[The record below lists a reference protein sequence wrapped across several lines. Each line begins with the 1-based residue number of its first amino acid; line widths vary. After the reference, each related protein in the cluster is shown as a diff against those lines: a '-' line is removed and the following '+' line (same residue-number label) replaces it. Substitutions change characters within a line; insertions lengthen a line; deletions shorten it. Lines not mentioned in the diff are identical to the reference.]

1 MLKTLGSVVNPWQVI
16 EQVGADAVR
25 LYLLGQS
32 QVSAEK
38 RFDRRQIPEVA
49 GGFLNTLRHSY
60 KFFADCAGDWTPER
74 GAPPAAERSLA
85 DRWVLARL
93 DEVVALVRD
102 AWNGYDVTAGTP
114 AVLDLVSDDLS
125 HWDVRTHPAR
135 LLAPGPAAGEGGART
150 P

>member
-1 MLKTLGSVVNPWQVI
+1 MSKSRGNVVNPWQVL
-16 EQVGADAVR
+16 EEHGADAVR

-32 QVSAEK
+32 QVWFPK

-60 KFFADCAGDWTPER
+60 KFFADYAGDWTPER

-93 DEVVALVRD
+93 DEVIALVRD
-102 AWNGYDVTAGTP
+102 AWNGYDVTAGAL
-114 AVLDLVSDDLS
+114 AVFD
-125 HWDVRTHPAR
+125 
-135 LLAPGPAAGEGGART
+135 LLAGGFSKPVVRPHRPGFWLRSRAAGAS
-150 P
+150 

>member
-1 MLKTLGSVVNPWQVI
+1 MSKSRGNVVNPWQVL
-16 EQVGADAVR
+16 EEHGADAVR

-32 QVSAEK
+32 QVWFPK

-60 KFFADCAGDWTPER
+60 KFFADYAGDWTPER

-93 DEVVALVRD
+93 DEGVALVRG
-102 AWNGYDVTAGTP
+102 AWNAYDVTAAARASLHFASDGP
-114 AVLDLVSDDLS
+114 PSWFGPPPPPPLSGAV
-125 HWDVRTHPAR
+125 R
-135 LLAPGPAAGEGGART
+135 AGA
-150 P
+150 